1 MVATFFVPDLRLSL
15 ARALRL
21 QRICVTLTY
30 ATTLFAVPI
39 LLAPPSSAQPSD
51 DSASATA
58 QSIEVLHTPVGTAEI
73 PPVGSL
79 MKVNVS
85 LANTVD
91 IETKIRV
98 VGTKDGR
105 FFDIAFPRG
114 ALNNSDKPSFSIE
127 LPSPVAMMSY
137 QFVVHQRDGS
147 LTSSRKFIIKR
158 RCLQTFGVNVP
169 DDKRTTAFRREVAS
183 LVAQAHMLERDN
195 KSLETSLKLLEDI
208 KSSLSR

>member
-1 MVATFFVPDLRLSL
+1 M
-15 ARALRL
+15 
-21 QRICVTLTY
+21 CVM
-30 ATTLFAVPI
+30 TLFALGIFPI
-39 LLAPPSSAQPSD
+39 EPTSAQPD
-51 DSASATA
+51 NDPASAVA
-58 QSIEVLHTPVGTAEI
+58 QSVQVLHNPLRTDEI

-85 LANTVD
+85 LANTID

-127 LPSPVAMMSY
+127 MPSPVAVMSY
-137 QFVVHQRDGS
+137 QFVVHQQDGS
-147 LTSSRKFIIKR
+147 LTSSRKFMIKR
-158 RCLQTFGVNVP
+158 PCLQTFGVNVT